1 MFAQPKVISLLT
13 LWFAQ
18 PHKSPFFCFFVLLVK
33 MRTLLTYPAIT
44 MHIIPNG
51 LAYKIMDNI
60 PQYYKLN
67 SQSMTCKNMSRL
79 VLFSKHMLEFAVFE
93 KGLDLLYFCH
103 HRAGFRQLSP
113 KKGIPWSLDDSH
125 FQGLIFLSSYL
136 DRIAILLN
144 WPKVQSSLAHISL
157 LPQCKL
163 IVGSLLL
170 HPGVWDQS
178 QPYYRWKLLL
188 HQH

>member
-18 PHKSPFFCFFVLLVK
+18 PQVTVFLFLCFASQNENF
-33 MRTLLTYPAIT
+33 TTYPAIT
-44 MHIIPNG
+44 MHFIPNC

-67 SQSMTCKNMSRL
+67 TQSMTCKNMSRL
-79 VLFSKHMLEFAVFE
+79 VLFSKHMLELAVFE

-103 HRAGFRQLSP
+103 HRAGFRKRSP
-113 KKGIPWSLDDSH
+113 MKGIPWSLEDNH

-144 WPKVQSSLAHISL
+144 WPKVQSSLSHISL
-157 LPQCKL
+157 LPRCKL

-178 QPYYRWKLLL
+178 QPYYRRKLLL